1 MDTAQTSPPTSHD
14 HATLWRQAGVRLLPS
29 IVVAIAG
36 AILAS
41 SFGSVG
47 RGDLNERLL
56 SLLGVV
62 VFTCFAV
69 IVLLS
74 VTKTLRHVL
83 ADTRLSTGHTAVVQF
98 VVRIVGYVVIFLEAL
113 NLLGVSVGSLIVGG
127 AALGIILGVAAQQAL
142 SNIFAI
148 FVLMVARPFAA
159 GDRVTINAG
168 GFGRAYSGQLKEV
181 GLTHTRLKEEDG
193 TIVLL
198 PNSALLQWAAISPQK
213 SNRGGSN

>member
-1 MDTAQTSPPTSHD
+1 METNSPMSHG
-14 HATLWRQAGVRLLPS
+14 HSALWRQAGLRLLPS
-29 IVVAIAG
+29 IVVTIAG
-36 AILAS
+36 IVLAS
-41 SFGSVG
+41 SFGSVS
-47 RGDLNERLL
+47 RGGIDERLL

-62 VFTCFAV
+62 VFTCFAI

-83 ADTRLSTGHTAVVQF
+83 ADTRLSIGHAAVIQF
-98 VVRIVGYVVIFLEAL
+98 VVRIVGYVAILLETL
-113 NLLGVSVGSLIVGG
+113 SLLGVSVGSLVVGG

-142 SNIFAI
+142 SNIFAS
-148 FVLMVARPFAA
+148 FVLIAARPFAA

-181 GLTHTRLKEEDG
+181 GLTHTRLKEESG
-193 TIVLL
+193 TVVLL

-213 SNRGGSN
+213 NNNDGK

>member
-1 MDTAQTSPPTSHD
+1 METNSPMPHD
-14 HATLWRQAGVRLLPS
+14 HSALWRQAGLRLLPS
-29 IVVAIAG
+29 IVLAIAG
-36 AILAS
+36 IVLTS
-41 SFGSVG
+41 SFGSVR
-47 RGDLNERLL
+47 RGAIDERLL

-62 VFTCFAV
+62 LFTSFAV

-83 ADTRLSTGHTAVVQF
+83 ADTRLSIGHAAVVQF
-98 VVRIVGYVVIFLEAL
+98 IVRVVGYGVIFLETL
-113 NLLGVSVGSLIVGG
+113 SLLGVPVGSLVVGG

-142 SNIFAI
+142 SNIFAS
-148 FVLMVARPFAA
+148 FVLIVARPFAA

-181 GLTHTRLKEEDG
+181 GLTHTRLTEEDG
-193 TIVLL
+193 TVVLL

-213 SNRGGSN
+213 SNSDGK